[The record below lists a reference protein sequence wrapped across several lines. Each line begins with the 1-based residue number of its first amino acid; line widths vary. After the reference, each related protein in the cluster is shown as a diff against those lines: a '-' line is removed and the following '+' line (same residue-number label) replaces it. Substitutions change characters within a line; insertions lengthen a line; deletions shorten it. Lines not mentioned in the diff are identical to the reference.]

1 MPRPHL
7 IIGLTCVCGQL
18 LRRSFQPIE
27 RPDNKINYRI
37 YVTFSLQCEQSI
49 FFPVSLPDW
58 FVIVNLGILSD
69 SEHLL
74 LLLTIPCTRRWLMC
88 TIRPRKL
95 SINRD
100 FSSNIS
106 ARIKLCRDDLGRHIL
121 LQRTAYCYIYNC
133 RHQCWSS

>member
-1 MPRPHL
+1 M
-7 IIGLTCVCGQL
+7 
-18 LRRSFQPIE
+18 
-27 RPDNKINYRI
+27 
-37 YVTFSLQCEQSI
+37 
-49 FFPVSLPDW
+49 SLPDW

-106 ARIKLCRDDLGRHIL
+106 ARVKSFVEMTWDATSCSNEPRIVIYTIVATSAGHRDLVLI
-121 LQRTAYCYIYNC
+121 
-133 RHQCWSS
+133 S